1 MPRLFKNPFKKA
13 PQKKP
18 VPPAENGRNSPY
30 PGQPQ
35 FSKEDLKKT
44 PISASLDKNLDMLK
58 NILSHN
64 NDVIFRRFRLG
75 MGNQAEAAVV
85 YIDGMIHKVIVNND
99 LIKPLML
106 ESRMAGINPPG
117 KNLLDVVKNFIISVS
132 DLKEARSMDKVVAGV
147 LYGDVALLI
156 DGLDTA
162 LVMDIKGWNS
172 RAVEEPQS
180 EVLVRGPREGFTET
194 LRVNTTLIRRRL
206 RSPNLV
212 FEDLNI
218 GRVSQ
223 TGVIMAYIRGIV
235 HPDMVAEVRSRLQR
249 IDIDGILESGYLEE
263 FIEDSPY
270 SPFPQVVHTERPDR
284 VSASLLEGRVAILTD
299 GTPMALIVPSE
310 FMSFM
315 QSPEDYYERYVL
327 GTAIRWLRYIS
338 FAVSLL
344 LPSLYIAIT
353 TFHQEMI
360 PTRLL
365 ISLAAA
371 REGVPFPA
379 FVEALI
385 MEFTFEALREA
396 GIRLPRAVGQAVSIV
411 GALVIGQAAVQAGVV
426 SPMMVI
432 VVAIT
437 GIASFVNPAFNMAIT
452 MRVLRF
458 PMMVLAATLGLFGVM
473 VGVLAILIHLSGL
486 RSFGVPYLASLA
498 PFHPGDMKDV
508 AVRAPW
514 WAMDRRPAEAGS
526 LNPRRQAPGMKP
538 SIPDP
543 GGKQGGDGG

>member
-1 MPRLFKNPFKKA
+1 MPQLFKNPFKKA

-18 VPPAENGRNSPY
+18 APPAEKGRNSPY
-30 PGQPQ
+30 PDQPR

-75 MGNQAEAAVV
+75 MGNHAEAAVI
-85 YIDGMIHKVIVNND
+85 YIDGMIHKAIVNND
-99 LIKPLML
+99 IIKPLML
-106 ESRMAGINPPG
+106 ESRMAGIDPPG
-117 KNLLDVVKNFIISVS
+117 KNLLDLVKNFIISVS

-162 LVMDIKGWNS
+162 LVTDVKGWNS

-194 LRVNTTLIRRRL
+194 LRINTTLIRRRL

-212 FEDLNI
+212 FEDLSI

-223 TGVIMAYIRGIV
+223 TGVIIAYIRGIV
-235 HPDMVAEVRSRLQR
+235 SPDMVVEVRSRLQR

-315 QSPEDYYERYVL
+315 QSSEDYYERYVL

-437 GIASFVNPAFNMAIT
+437 GIASFVNPAFNIAIT

-498 PFHPGDMKDV
+498 PLHPGDMKDV

-514 WAMDRRPAEAGS
+514 WAMDRRPTETGS
-526 LNPRRQAPGMKP
+526 LNPRRQVPGIKP
-538 SIPDP
+538 SKPDT